1 MSIESRL
8 VNAKEV
14 DIFSE
19 LSQEEKME
27 ADLLADIAMQIHTRR
42 TEMGMTQAEFA
53 RYMGVAQTMVSKWE
67 SGSYNFTLQ
76 KLVQIYSKLGLSFGF
91 DVSKQE
97 EIPVENK
104 VVQPKKAIS
113 SWQYE
118 TTKSSIWDNRTTP
131 PAGYGYV

>member
-8 VNAKEV
+8 ANAKEV

-27 ADLLADIAMQIHTRR
+27 ADLLADIAIQIHTRR

-53 RYMGVAQTMVSKWE
+53 RHMGVAQTMVSKWE

-76 KLVQIYSKLGLSFGF
+76 KLVQIYSKLGLSF
-91 DVSKQE
+91 DLNVSKQE
-97 EIPVENK
+97 EAPVVKE
-104 VVQPKKAIS
+104 VVQPKEVNS

-118 TTKSSIWDNRTTP
+118 TTKSSIWDNRTTT
-131 PAGYGYV
+131 PAAYGYV